1 MFTTDKKIRVMHLIH
16 QLGTGG
22 AENGIINLLNHIN
35 KEFFETSI
43 CAFVGNGT
51 QTARLDQRVIRLFEL
66 DKRAGNDFTLP
77 IRLWRLCRKWRPHI
91 LHTHAWGTLCEGII
105 GARLA
110 RIPVVIHGEHGTIQ
124 QKAANI
130 CVQRMFWNF
139 TNQILTVSKAHKENL
154 TKTIGYPPSRIKVII
169 NGVDTKRFSNVKK
182 SESIRDF
189 LGITEK
195 DIVIGIVGRLVPVK
209 NQKMLIKAFAILAR
223 RYLNVKLI
231 LVGDGPLKNELF
243 QLAASLGV
251 SSRVMF
257 LGRRSDIPEILQS
270 MDIFVLTSISEGMS
284 NTILEAMSSRLP
296 VVASDVGG
304 NSEIVKKDV
313 TGFLVPS
320 NNKNALV
327 DALKI
332 LIENPVKRNEMGV
345 AGRKL
350 IEMHFSLETMVENYE
365 NLYKDC
371 LRKSRFN
378 DSM

>member
-1 MFTTDKKIRVMHLIH
+1 MHLIH

-22 AENGIINLLNHIN
+22 AENGIINLLNNIN
-35 KEFFETSI
+35 KELFETSI
-43 CAFVGNGT
+43 CTFVGNGA
-51 QTARLDQRVIRLFEL
+51 QTVRLDQGVTRLFEL
-66 DKRAGNDFTLP
+66 GKRAGNDFTLP
-77 IRLWRLCRKWRPHI
+77 IRLWRVFRKWRPNI

-110 RIPVVIHGEHGTIQ
+110 RIPVVINGEHGTIQ
-124 QKAANI
+124 NNGRNI
-130 CVQRMFWNF
+130 YIQRVFWS
-139 TNQILTVSKAHKENL
+139 LTHQVLSVSKAHKESL
-154 TKTIGYPPSRIKVII
+154 TKTIGYPSKKIKVIL
-169 NGVDTKRFSNVKK
+169 NGVDTERFSCKRRNEGLRN
-182 SESIRDF
+182 SLR
-189 LGITEK
+189 ITEK
-195 DIVIGIVGRLVPVK
+195 DIVIGTVGRLVPVK

-223 RYLNVKLI
+223 RYLNAKLI
-231 LVGDGPLKNELF
+231 LVGDGPLKNELS

-251 SSRVMF
+251 SSRVML

-296 VVASDVGG
+296 VVASNVGG
-304 NSEIVKKDV
+304 NPEIVMDNL
-313 TGFLVPS
+313 TGFLIES

-327 DALKI
+327 DALTI

-350 IEMHFSLETMVENYE
+350 VEMHFSLETMVENYE
-365 NLYKDC
+365 NLYIDC
-371 LRKSRFN
+371 LRKSRFK

>member
-1 MFTTDKKIRVMHLIH
+1 MHLIH